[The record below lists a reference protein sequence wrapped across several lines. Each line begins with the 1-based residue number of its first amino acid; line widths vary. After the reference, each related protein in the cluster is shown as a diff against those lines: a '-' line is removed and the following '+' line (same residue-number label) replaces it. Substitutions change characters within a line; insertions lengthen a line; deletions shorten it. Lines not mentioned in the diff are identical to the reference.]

1 MKLVTFRNESGAERA
16 GALYAE
22 GARIADL
29 AAGHESLAAAPL
41 PRSPACSP

>member
-1 MKLVTFRNESGAERA
+1 MKLVTFRDRNGAERA

-29 AAGHESLAAAPL
+29 AAGYV
-41 PRSPACSP
+41 